1 MRRFLRERPQRRR
14 RARENM
20 SSPAPNNPLG
30 ENPYVGPRPLKA
42 GEALFGRDQE
52 VRELFYRLNSD
63 RIVLLHSPSGAGKSS
78 LIAAGLIP
86 RLKQEEFDVWPI
98 IRVWEDAP
106 AGVNRYAYSA
116 MLSLE
121 DGLPEA
127 LKKDAAALGSLNLAE
142 YAAKRPRRIG
152 APPNVILLFDHFGEV
167 LT

>member
-1 MRRFLRERPQRRR
+1 
-14 RARENM
+14 M
-20 SSPAPNNPLG
+20 SSQPQNNPGQPQNNPGQAQSSPLG

-86 RLKQEEFDVWPI
+86 RLKQEEFDVWPV

-127 LKKDAAALGSLNLAE
+127 LKKAPAAL
-142 YAAKRPRRIG
+142 
-152 APPNVILLFDHFGEV
+152 
-167 LT
+167 